1 MSWLPFKPPSLHGNW
16 AKASKMICQRLLCL
30 FSWQLNRKVR
40 CKGRWGTQVDTQII
54 LSERICSQERFF
66 TQTVE
71 LVVGAGATHAV
82 FDTPDDDGVAA
93 VLAPEFG
100 DAIES

>member
-1 MSWLPFKPPSLHGNW
+1 MSTTALFVQLATES
-16 AKASKMICQRLLCL
+16 QRATGERRV
-30 FSWQLNRKVR
+30 STRV
-40 CKGRWGTQVDTQII
+40 V

-93 VLAPEFG
+93 VLASEFG